1 MSTYIVDALMVGRL
15 HDSALPIAASSLG
28 NTIFSAIAFCAIYLL
43 NGLETLVAQ
52 AFGRGEEDECIH
64 LLAQS
69 LWMVAIATPLVMLG
83 TVASVRLLPHLG
95 TPVELAAET
104 GRYVHALVWS
114 TAPLMLYMALRRF
127 LQSINRVALIS
138 ISLVTASVVNFI
150 FDWAFLFGHLGA
162 RAMGIAGS
170 GWSTCVVRWY
180 MLALLV
186 GGAIWAIRRDG
197 YNVRAQMFKPNWPRL
212 KTLLHIGWPS
222 GLEYFEELGISTFM
236 TILCARLGTILVAA
250 QQVVLDLN
258 AFVYQ
263 VPNGISYAT
272 IIRVG
277 QSAGRNSAPEVK
289 RAANASLWLCLGFMT
304 IAATVFAAFA
314 KFWAGLY
321 TNSGVVVTA
330 AAPIFLICAFLLMG
344 DTLFVVLASALT
356 GIGDTRTP
364 LLVSLVWNWG
374 IGMPLAYVLAFHFGY
389 ALKGLWLGRAVG
401 SVGAG
406 ISLFVFWRL
415 RLRKEAQPDRR
426 PSLSLLGSL
435 PTIDR
440 AVSFNQVEVRR

>member
-43 NGLETLVAQ
+43 NGMETLIAQ
-52 AFGRGEEDECIH
+52 AFGRGEEDECVY
-64 LLAQS
+64 LLAQA
-69 LWMVAIATPLVMLG
+69 LWMVTIATPLVMLA
-83 TVASVRLLPHLG
+83 TTLSVHMLPHLG
-95 TPVELAAET
+95 TPPELAAET
-104 GRYVHALVWS
+104 ARYVHALVWS

-138 ISLVTASVVNFI
+138 VSLVTASVVNFI

-180 MLALLV
+180 MLALLI
-186 GGAIWAIRRDG
+186 GGAVWAIRRDG
-197 YNVRAQMFKPNWPRL
+197 YRVDAFMLKPNWPRL
-212 KTLLHIGWPS
+212 KALFHIGWPS
-222 GLEYFEELGISTFM
+222 GLEYFEELGTSTFM

-277 QSAGRNSAPEVK
+277 QSAGRNSVPEVK
-289 RAANASLWLCLGFMT
+289 RAAHASLWLCLGFMA

-321 TNSGVVVTA
+321 TNSGAVVIA
-330 AAPIFLICAFLLMG
+330 AAPIFLVCAFLLMG
-344 DTLFVVLASALT
+344 DTLFIVLASALT

-389 ALKGLWLGRAVG
+389 ALEGLWVGRAVG
-401 SVGAG
+401 SVGG
-406 ISLFVFWRL
+406 GLTMFLFWRM
-415 RLRKEAQPDRR
+415 RLRKETQPNRR
-426 PSLSLLGSL
+426 PSLSMLESL

-440 AVSFNQVEVRR
+440 AVSFKQVEVRR